1 MRTAKNT
8 MEHTSVDPVA
18 ISSSISEAAMQVE
31 KAIVEIEKMKRI
43 KNNED
48 LARQEA
54 RSKLNPASKKILGK
68 NKKYKTETM
77 KNGGGCTSRIISL
90 L

>member
-1 MRTAKNT
+1 

-18 ISSSISEAAMQVE
+18 ISSSISEAALQVE

-68 NKKYKTETM
+68 NKKK
-77 KNGGGCTSRIISL
+77 KKKKKRK
-90 L
+90 

>member
-1 MRTAKNT
+1 

>member
-1 MRTAKNT
+1 M
-8 MEHTSVDPVA
+8 DPVA
-18 ISSSISEAAMQVE
+18 ISSSISEAALQVE

-68 NKKYKTETM
+68 NKKK
-77 KNGGGCTSRIISL
+77 KNTKSENEGKMVHRIIWM
-90 L
+90 